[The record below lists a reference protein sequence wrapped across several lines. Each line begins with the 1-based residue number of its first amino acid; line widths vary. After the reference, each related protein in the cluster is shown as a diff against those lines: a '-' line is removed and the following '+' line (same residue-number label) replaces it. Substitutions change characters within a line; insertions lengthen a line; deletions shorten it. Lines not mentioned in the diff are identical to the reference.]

1 MGNFSQCISPNKETI
16 TCLENLERDITI
28 CERTWVYRM
37 HQTRTLNGVLPRP
50 GSVAPK
56 MWELGA
62 ILPLPDLSF
71 LTLILSYKTS
81 EAPSMCLILN
91 LIVVSP
97 LSPYVFI
104 SSRTCMRAHTH
115 THTHTHAPQQCPV
128 VTKSFP
134 SSNQGLCSQDI
145 SGFSICILP
154 GQSEGKKFSP
164 NKQILVM

>member
-16 TCLENLERDITI
+16 MCLENLERDITI

-62 ILPLPDLSF
+62 ILPLLDLSF

-81 EAPSMCLILN
+81 EAPSVCLILS
-91 LIVVSP
+91 LRVVSP

-104 SSRTCMRAHTH
+104 SSCTCTRTHTH
-115 THTHTHAPQQCPV
+115 THTHTPQQCPV

-134 SSNQGLCSQDI
+134 SSTQGLCSQDI
-145 SGFSICILP
+145 SGLSICILP
-154 GQSEGKKFSP
+154 GQSEGKNFSP
-164 NKQILVM
+164 NKQILVMG